1 MEKITERMRAALRET
16 GLYSGAGKIVS
27 AELAAYGAGLSL
39 LFGAVEAVRRT
50 MLVGTADAAG
60 LAAFERLFRITPS
73 SDSVENR
80 RAMLL
85 ERGSVTG
92 SDNTRAA
99 LERQLLAA
107 GIRGNIVEHFGD
119 GIYLNVHEVL
129 GISETAAAAEAAD
142 FLPAHLPC
150 TLDFGKNTWDAV
162 DAREMTFA
170 QMDLKNRTWNEI
182 DAM

>member
-39 LFGAVEAVRRT
+39 LFGAVEAVRRN

-107 GIRGNIVEHFGD
+107 GIRGNIVEHFGT
-119 GIYLNVHEVL
+119 GSTSTCTRCSAYRKLRPRRRRPISCRRTCPARWISAKIL
-129 GISETAAAAEAAD
+129 GTRWMR
-142 FLPAHLPC
+142 
-150 TLDFGKNTWDAV
+150 G
-162 DAREMTFA
+162 R
-170 QMDLKNRTWNEI
+170 
-182 DAM
+182 